1 MGDSIE
7 YCEQCGN
14 RVGCHLARQCYHAK
28 EQAPGPLDAASCS
41 ARDTPRTDWRE
52 ARSEG
57 LHDEWCF
64 SLCRQLERELNV
76 ANDKVARLQALYDC
90 MDPKGFIA
98 RKIEAILGQNVSA
111 MPTASEQHPNI

>member
-1 MGDSIE
+1 MEPTTTRPEGS
-7 YCEQCGN
+7 
-14 RVGCHLARQCYHAK
+14 
-28 EQAPGPLDAASCS
+28 PASAGS

-64 SLCRQLERELNV
+64 SLCRQLERELNDCQKALEA

-90 MDPKGFIA
+90 MDPKGFFA
-98 RKIEAILGQNVSA
+98 RKIEAILGQNDEMTS
-111 MPTASEQHPNI
+111 PHPNTKKP

>member
-1 MGDSIE
+1 MAEETDS
-7 YCEQCGN
+7 QTPTDSPTGLP
-14 RVGCHLARQCYHAK
+14 VSAG
-28 EQAPGPLDAASCS
+28 S

-64 SLCRQLERELNV
+64 SLCRQLERELNDCQKALEA

-90 MDPKGFIA
+90 MDPKGFFA
-98 RKIEAILGQNVSA
+98 RKIEAILGQN
-111 MPTASEQHPNI
+111 TDYQTKL